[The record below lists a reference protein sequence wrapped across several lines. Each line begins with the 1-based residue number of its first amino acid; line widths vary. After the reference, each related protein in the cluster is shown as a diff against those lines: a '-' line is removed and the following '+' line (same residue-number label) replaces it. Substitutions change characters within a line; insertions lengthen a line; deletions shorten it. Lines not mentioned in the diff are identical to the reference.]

1 MWNTLKQPEIRPV
14 RHAFDTPQK
23 RSGSGVSRCSLWYIY
38 KSCYR
43 PPGVVRRWNQH
54 GLWGVGLL
62 VGLDGFESLDR
73 DGGAGAAGEFT
84 TEADADARSRVSK
97 PSRARN
103 AVERRFRRRSG
114 AVGLAGFGGA
124 RAGRPQAPRPRQ
136 RPAACAVDRRPPG
149 PGPERPVPRLP
160 RRMDDEGEAREKGDT
175 GAGCSYGMTV
185 EYLLTVRTRCANGPA
200 GRVLDARKALLRL
213 TP

>member
-1 MWNTLKQPEIRPV
+1 MWNTLHKPGNQSV
-14 RHAFDTPQK
+14 QNFLDTLQK

-73 DGGAGAAGEFT
+73 DGGAGASGEFT
-84 TEADADARSRVSK
+84 TEADSDARSRVSK

-136 RPAACAVDRRPPG
+136 RPASCGGQTASGTWAGTAHHWARRTAVDAGDNGLSRPC
-149 PGPERPVPRLP
+149 
-160 RRMDDEGEAREKGDT
+160 T
-175 GAGCSYGMTV
+175 F
-185 EYLLTVRTRCANGPA
+185 
-200 GRVLDARKALLRL
+200 LRYW
-213 TP
+213 

>member
-1 MWNTLKQPEIRPV
+1 MWNTLKQPEIRPD

-136 RPAACAVDRRPPG
+136 RPASCGGQTASGTWAGTAQRSERRRTFGRGTPLHAHG
-149 PGPERPVPRLP
+149 QCQSNRSTSQ
-160 RRMDDEGEAREKGDT
+160 RR
-175 GAGCSYGMTV
+175 
-185 EYLLTVRTRCANGPA
+185 
-200 GRVLDARKALLRL
+200 
-213 TP
+213 